1 MRVLPKISETRDD
14 VTVPLRDGGHG
25 NSSRWPV
32 VFLWPF
38 HSISTS
44 RRTSQLFL
52 TSLGVAASAPLISGN
67 FLRDMGKKSAFT
79 EAQNIAKLKGDG
91 AI

>member
-14 VTVPLRDGGHG
+14 VTVPLRDGSQG

-44 RRTSQLFL
+44 RRTS
-52 TSLGVAASAPLISGN
+52 LGVAASAPLIFGK